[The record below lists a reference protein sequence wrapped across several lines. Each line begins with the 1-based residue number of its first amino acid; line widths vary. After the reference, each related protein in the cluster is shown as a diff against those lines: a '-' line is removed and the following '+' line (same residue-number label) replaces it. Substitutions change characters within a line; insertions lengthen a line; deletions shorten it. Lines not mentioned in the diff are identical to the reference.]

1 MSNRKRNQ
9 VIKEFIE
16 MYRLEPCLWQVKSK
30 EYHDREKRGAAYERL
45 VIKLKELEPD
55 ATKQSAVKK
64 INNLRSNV
72 CKEKKKRYMSMKS
85 GALTDNIYTSKLW
98 YLDLFDFLGDQ
109 DTPCASVS
117 NLDDEDGYEI
127 DEVSTHIIY
136 NTHTLYLIK
145 LHFVY
150 TNGKVTFRVHIFIN
164 INGKC
169 FYCMDGFDDVAPQTP
184 ITEEPSETNESLQN
198 SKELP
203 ISRPN
208 FAKKEKSVELTND
221 VLLSVRDHFK
231 KPSPQDDRYDLLG
244 ESIAMRMR
252 TLEKR
257 QRLIVEKIIDD
268 LLYEAEMG
276 MLNVPTSSYSS
287 EYLTS
292 RRPRWSSSS
301 RRTVRSRA
309 TATVASSNP
318 ASGMDVCDVLRLV
331 RFK

>member
-1 MSNRKRNQ
+1 
-9 VIKEFIE
+9 

-127 DEVSTHIIY
+127 DE
-136 NTHTLYLIK
+136 
-145 LHFVY
+145 
-150 TNGKVTFRVHIFIN
+150 
-164 INGKC
+164 
-169 FYCMDGFDDVAPQTP
+169 DGFDDVAPQTP

-208 FAKKEKSVELTND
+208 FAKKE
-221 VLLSVRDHFK
+221 
-231 KPSPQDDRYDLLG
+231 
-244 ESIAMRMR
+244 
-252 TLEKR
+252 EKCGTD
-257 QRLIVEKIIDD
+257 QRRSAI
-268 LLYEAEMG
+268 
-276 MLNVPTSSYSS
+276 S
-287 EYLTS
+287 E
-292 RRPRWSSSS
+292 
-301 RRTVRSRA
+301 RS
-309 TATVASSNP
+309 
-318 ASGMDVCDVLRLV
+318 
-331 RFK
+331 F